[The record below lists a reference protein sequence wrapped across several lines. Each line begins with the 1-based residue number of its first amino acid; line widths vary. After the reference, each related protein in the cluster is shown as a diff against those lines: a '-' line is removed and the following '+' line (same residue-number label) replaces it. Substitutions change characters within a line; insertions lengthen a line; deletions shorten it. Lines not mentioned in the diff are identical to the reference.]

1 MKKSEQLR
9 IAQLAVLRY
18 TGTPDAEKLVILRT
32 LQAAEDLEKMLERR
46 EAEKEAAH
54 ESV

>member
-1 MKKSEQLR
+1 MKKSEQFR

-32 LQAAEDLEKMLERR
+32 LQEAEDLEKYREQRR
-46 EAEKEAAH
+46 EEQEGT
-54 ESV
+54 E